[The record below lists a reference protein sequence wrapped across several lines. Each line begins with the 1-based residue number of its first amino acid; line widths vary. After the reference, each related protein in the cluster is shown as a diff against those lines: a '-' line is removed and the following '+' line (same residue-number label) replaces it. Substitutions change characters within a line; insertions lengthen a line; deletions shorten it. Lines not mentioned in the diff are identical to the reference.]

1 MIAPMSNLS
10 ETPSAERVRIV
21 FFGRRNV
28 GKSSLLNAVAGQPVS
43 IVSDVPGTTADPV
56 RKAMELL
63 PLGPVLLVD
72 TAGLDDDEATIGD
85 LRVRRAREELR
96 SADLGVIVT
105 DPATGLGPLE
115 KSLLQ
120 EFRDAG
126 IAFVVAV
133 NKIDAA
139 SPADASVDALRQMAA
154 APVYAVSARTGE
166 GVEDFRRALAETKI
180 DEPESQTLVGHLLAP
195 GDAVVLVVPIDE
207 AAPKGRIIL
216 PQQMVLRD
224 VLDAHAT
231 AFVTQVP
238 QLAQV
243 LSSLGTKPRMVITD
257 SQVFS
262 DVRAL
267 VPADVEL
274 TSFSILMARYKGDF
288 GILRAGADAVDR
300 LRDGDR
306 ILVSEGCTHRRQCGD
321 IGSVKIPALLRK
333 RTGKELSFKFTSG
346 RDWPSRDEL
355 TRYRLII
362 HCGACMLPRREMR
375 SRITDA
381 QAAGVPIVNYG
392 LLLAR
397 LHGIF

>member
-1 MIAPMSNLS
+1 MSNLS
-10 ETPSAERVRIV
+10 ETPSAERIRIV

-85 LRVRRAREELR
+85 LRVKRAREELR

-115 KSLLQ
+115 RALVKD
-120 EFRDAG
+120 FRDAG

-133 NKIDAA
+133 NKIDAYA
-139 SPADASVDALRQMAA
+139 SSDASVAAVRQAIA
-154 APVYAVSARTGE
+154 APVYALSARTGD
-166 GVEDFRRALAETKI
+166 GVDAFRRALSETKI
-180 DEPESQTLVGHLLAP
+180 DEPESQRLVGDRLSP
-195 GDAVVLVVPIDE
+195 GDVVVLVTPIDG

-216 PQQMVLRD
+216 PQQMILRD

-231 AFVTQVP
+231 AFVMQVP
-238 QLAQV
+238 QLAQG
-243 LSSLGTKPRMVITD
+243 LASLGTKPRMVITD
-257 SQVFS
+257 SQAFAE
-262 DVRAL
+262 VRAI
-267 VPADVEL
+267 VPQDIEL

-288 GILRAGADAVDR
+288 DILRAGVAAVDG

-321 IGSVKIPALLRK
+321 IGSVKIPAWLREF
-333 RTGKELSFKFTSG
+333 TGKDLVFDFTSG
-346 RDWPSRDEL
+346 RDWPPRERLSA
-355 TRYRLII
+355 YRLII

-381 QAAGVPIVNYG
+381 RAAGVPIVNYG

-397 LHGIF
+397 LRGAG